1 MLCGVVFDRSKQF
14 GSAPI
19 VTARPA
25 IAEFKKS
32 DLDASWRCRE
42 YVPAALSG
50 VETRP
55 LSDKAIWL
63 ANSSHSSRDTQRGD
77 ICARRLQRRLITLG
91 VQSDLDTTVTW
102 LQENRGKDA
111 YALAMLYSNESCG
124 RLDFAKVVNN
134 YARAHKGGDRRS
146 AAKLAALLADFLD
159 NEVLAVK
166 YSEVAANQPNASA
179 WALYRHARYQQKGI
193 CSAVDF
199 KNAA

>member
-1 MLCGVVFDRSKQF
+1 MEYCSWCNSKGSKLSRCSRCRNSRYCGRSCLKRHWGHGHSMLCGVVFDRSKQF

-134 YARAHKGGDRRS
+134 YARAHKGGDRRVTPES
-146 AAKLAALLADFLD
+146 WPTKD
-159 NEVLAVK
+159 
-166 YSEVAANQPNASA
+166 
-179 WALYRHARYQQKGI
+179 I
-193 CSAVDF
+193 
-199 KNAA
+199 